1 MKFRLFSERRSALQ
15 KLRLAVFP
23 QTCVLCETNACT
35 TPLPVCTDCG
45 ERFRR
50 MLKEPCA
57 DCGRPPAECICRQN
71 RNLRFLFW
79 YRERDAKRLLNSVKY
94 SADRAEIRA
103 LGALLAALCTARYDA
118 VTYVPRARKAIDRYG
133 YDQSLL
139 LAESVAERLE
149 LPMIATLVSRSAVEQ
164 KLLSA
169 SQREKSMRGRY
180 AAMPAAV
187 AMYPR
192 LLLIDDVSTTGAT
205 LRACSALLRQAGA
218 KSVSCAVLA
227 KTPLLRS

>member
-1 MKFRLFSERRSALQ
+1 MRLHVLKGRKPDPQ
-15 KLRLAVFP
+15 KLRLSILP
-23 QTCVLCETNACT
+23 QTCVLCSTNACT

-57 DCGRPPAECICRQN
+57 DCGRPPAECICPQN

-79 YRERDAKRLLNSVKY
+79 YREQDAKRLISSVKY
-94 SADRAEIRA
+94 SADRAEIQA
-103 LGALLAALCTARYDA
+103 LGELLAALCTGRYDA
-118 VTYVPRARKAIDRYG
+118 VTYVPRARKTIYRYG

-139 LAESVAERLE
+139 LAEAVAKRLE
-149 LPMIATLVSRSAVEQ
+149 LPMIATLVSRSVVEQ

-180 AAMPAAV
+180 AAMPAAI

-218 KSVSCAVLA
+218 KSVSCAALA